1 MKALAIIFDG
11 FEEEEAVAPFALLKR
26 AGAELDIASNTTT
39 VRGTH
44 NIYLSEIKL
53 LNEINYKEY
62 DCLVVPG
69 GPGQYKNLCQS
80 TEAQNIIKY
89 FFDNNKLLCGI
100 CAAPVVFG
108 KLGILKGKN
117 YTCFTSM
124 NEDCG
129 GKYHDK
135 GVVKDG
141 NIITSRS
148 VAYSIEFAYEI
159 IKALFG
165 EEKLNEVWKKI
176 YYEK

>member
-1 MKALAIIFDG
+1 MKVLAIIYEG
-11 FEEEEAVAPFALLKR
+11 FEEEEAVAPFALLRR
-26 AGAELDIASNTTT
+26 AGATLDIASNTTT
-39 VRGTH
+39 VKGSH
-44 NIYLSEIKL
+44 NISLTDINL
-53 LNEINYKEY
+53 LKDINYKEY
-62 DCLVVPG
+62 DCLIIPG
-69 GPGQYKNLCQS
+69 GGGQFRNVCQS
-80 TEAQNIIKY
+80 VEALNIIKY
-89 FFDNNKLLCGI
+89 FYDNKKLLCGI

-124 NEDCG
+124 NDDFG

-141 NIITSRS
+141 NLITARS

-165 EEKLNEVWKKI
+165 EEKLKEVWEKI